1 MPTSDF
7 SDVASRNWR
16 RFVLFRVLFNSRFYY
31 PVLAVLFLDLGLSA
45 TQYTLLNFAWA
56 IAIVCTDLPAGA
68 LADRVG
74 RRPLV
79 VAAAVAMVIEMAVL
93 CVAPV
98 GGGTLLFLLCLTNRL
113 LSGVAEGMASGADE
127 ALVFDS
133 LAESGRSAEW
143 PKVLDQVT
151 RSQSVGMVVAMLV
164 GGAIYDPGF
173 MNAIAGT
180 LRLPGGLTQSTT
192 LRFPIYLNLGTAA
205 ITLMVA
211 LSMREP
217 SRKSTS
223 SDLTAGDRPPVSK
236 ETAIEAVLT
245 AGAWIAHVPLALF
258 VILAGLLLDSV
269 ARLFLTFSSSY
280 FRLIDL
286 PAASYGLIWA
296 VLGALGFLVSP
307 VARRMVQRGSPARN
321 FFWVAIVTLAALAG
335 LALRWRWGGVIFVFP
350 LGASMVAI
358 GFFLSYYLNA
368 LVESN
373 RRATVLSFKGV
384 AFNLG
389 YGLVS
394 LLFAFLLRA
403 LRDGGSSEE
412 IFGRTLIWLPLWLA
426 LALVT
431 LALFFRRHAALLKG
445 TVGSDGSQ
453 NPP

>member
-1 MPTSDF
+1 
-7 SDVASRNWR
+7 
-16 RFVLFRVLFNSRFYY
+16 
-31 PVLAVLFLDLGLSA
+31 
-45 TQYTLLNFAWA
+45 
-56 IAIVCTDLPAGA
+56 
-68 LADRVG
+68 
-74 RRPLV
+74 
-79 VAAAVAMVIEMAVL
+79 
-93 CVAPV
+93 
-98 GGGTLLFLLCLTNRL
+98 
-113 LSGVAEGMASGADE
+113 
-127 ALVFDS
+127 
-133 LAESGRSAEW
+133 
-143 PKVLDQVT
+143 
-151 RSQSVGMVVAMLV
+151 MVVAMLV

-245 AGAWIAHVPLALF
+245 AGAWIAHMPLALF

-403 LRDGGSSEE
+403 LRDGGSAEE

-453 NPP
+453 SPP